1 MSARIMLLWYLCL
14 FPLNVCSNEPVCS
27 YMTVPSKYQN
37 IATGPCTGPQCANG
51 FFVGDGEG
59 PAQIRVSVDSMRK
72 EPTQMVNKAEPFMVK
87 MGTQELPTVTVILG
101 KMIHRSSGPSG

>member
-1 MSARIMLLWYLCL
+1 
-14 FPLNVCSNEPVCS
+14 
-27 YMTVPSKYQN
+27 MTVPSKYQN

-59 PAQIRVSVDSMRK
+59 PAQIRVSVDSSMFHYLNALLCSTCHVSFSVRK